1 MRRRIRKISTQIFLA
16 QLAILTVATG
26 IGFGLLA
33 VSIRHNL
40 DEEYQSRAAAIANAV
55 AEVPTIRRCMA
66 TSSAAC
72 ASTLQELTLSTAKRA
87 GATYIVLIDTHRIRH
102 THPDPALIGQ
112 KVEEPLVAR
121 DGKVHL
127 DVNDG
132 STGPSANARVPLYGL
147 SGAFEGEV
155 SVGIPEASVTSE
167 LAKQLPSYA
176 IWFAVMFGVG
186 TGASFLFA
194 SILKRRT
201 FGLEIDELAQLLQER
216 EATLHGIREGVVAVD
231 PNGVFSVVN
240 GEARRLLGLPEECV
254 GRRVIDVVP
263 PGRVRDVLI
272 DPTPLKDWILITS
285 DYWLV
290 VNRRSARLQN
300 RPHGIVI
307 TVQDRTALEGLTRE
321 LDGARSFT
329 DSLRA
334 QQHEFSNRLHAI
346 AGLLELGRASDALE
360 YLNEIRGSDAN
371 LDQSLRLRIACPP
384 IVGLM
389 LGKAAEA
396 AERGIELVIDPAT
409 RLGPA
414 PDRVQT
420 LITVLGNLVDNAFDA
435 LAGVASPRRVTV
447 RIVESTA
454 ATEIVVSDNGPGI
467 AAGISEQIFTRGF
480 TTKRGTLVRQ
490 TGLGLSLVHDAVARA
505 GGSITVSQ
513 GPGATFTVT
522 VPSSTTLDARSDA
535 SPSTAG
541 AST

>member
-33 VSIRHNL
+33 GSIRHNL
-40 DEEYQSRAAAIANAV
+40 DEDYQARAAAIANTV
-55 AEVPTIRRCMA
+55 AETPTVRQCMA
-66 TSSAAC
+66 STTSTC
-72 ASTLQELTLSTAKRA
+72 ATTLQQLALSTAKRA

-112 KVEEPLVAR
+112 KVEEPLVAQ
-121 DGKVHL
+121 DGRVHL
-127 DVNDG
+127 DVNNG
-132 STGPSANARVPLYGL
+132 STGPSANARVPLYSL

-155 SVGIPEASVTSE
+155 SVGIPEASVTSA
-167 LAKQLPSYA
+167 LARQLPSYA
-176 IWFAVMFGVG
+176 IWFLVMFGIG

-216 EATLHGIREGVVAVD
+216 EATLHGIREGVIAVD
-231 PNGVFSVVN
+231 PNGVFGVVN
-240 GEARRLLGLPEECV
+240 DEARRLLALPDECV
-254 GRRVIDVVP
+254 GRRVMDVVP
-263 PGRVRDVLI
+263 AGPIRDVLM
-272 DPTPLKDWILITS
+272 DPAPLRDWILITT
-285 DYWLV
+285 DHWLV
-290 VNRRSARLQN
+290 VNRRPARLQN

-346 AGLLELGRASDALE
+346 AGLLELGRPGDALD

-396 AERGIELVIDPAT
+396 AERGIDLAIDPAT
-409 RLGPA
+409 RLGPT

-435 LAGVASPRRVTV
+435 LTGMPAPRRVTV
-447 RIVESTA
+447 RIVQQRGGVEV
-454 ATEIVVSDNGPGI
+454 VVSDTGPGV
-467 AAGISEQIFTRGF
+467 AAGIAGQIFQRGF

-490 TGLGLSLVHDAVARA
+490 TGLGLSLVHDAVARV
-505 GGSITVSQ
+505 GGSITVSE

-522 VPSSTTLDARSDA
+522 IPSAATIDANDREPTAEA
-535 SPSTAG
+535 SR
-541 AST
+541 